1 MLMTPTISMAEQE
14 REPAGSGTRFH
25 LNLPLRLAILTA
37 IAVLVYVL
45 GTSFFSAARMEP
57 LFYPYFR
64 SLLHVTDSGQLFF
77 YLSIVR
83 WTAHFM
89 EYFVLCLVLVW
100 FVGLRPFTAMVICV
114 ALGAADE
121 GHQYFIPDRT
131 CSLLDLKY
139 DWAGAL
145 TAFLLSVAA
154 IRLRQAPRLKTN
166 AAPEQQSRASV

>member
-1 MLMTPTISMAEQE
+1 MTASIGAAEPQ
-14 REPAGSGTRFH
+14 RAGSAAKFH
-25 LNLPLRLAILTA
+25 LSWVVRLAVLTA
-37 IAVLVYVL
+37 VAVLVYVL

-57 LFYPYFR
+57 IFYPYFR
-64 SLLHVTDSGQLFF
+64 SLLHVSDSGQLFF

-89 EYFVLCLVLVW
+89 EYLVLCLVLVW
-100 FVGLRPFTAMVICV
+100 LVGLRPFTAMVICL

-145 TAFLLSVAA
+145 SAFLLSAAA
-154 IRLRQAPRLKTN
+154 IRLRRTLRPKTA
-166 AAPEQQSRASV
+166 AAPEQQTATSA

>member
-1 MLMTPTISMAEQE
+1 MLMTPTIGTAEQQ
-14 REPAGSGTRFH
+14 RGPAGGTLKFH
-25 LNLPLRLAILTA
+25 LGWPVRLAILTA
-37 IAVLVYVL
+37 VAIFVYVL
-45 GTSFFSAARMEP
+45 GTSYFSAARMEP

-83 WTAHFM
+83 WAAHFM

-100 FVGLRPFTAMVICV
+100 FVGLRPVTAMVICI

-145 TAFLLSVAA
+145 TAFLLSLAA
-154 IRLRQAPRLKTN
+154 IRLRRAPRLKTN
-166 AAPEQQSRASV
+166 AAPDQPSQASA